1 MLPAPIFGLIRTG
14 QSPCRE
20 PLSRIIQTPSEVN
33 KLRVKPIRTILR
45 LLTEA
50 DSAGIYH
57 SPGWDKGYARLQI
70 FTIADSLAGAEV
82 KTPSA
87 SITFKQAEKVKS
99 SEAEQK
105 KLLNRHRRS

>member
-1 MLPAPIFGLIRTG
+1 MGVFITL
-14 QSPCRE
+14 E
-20 PLSRIIQTPSEVN
+20 NLSAQ
-33 KLRVKPIRTILR
+33 
-45 LLTEA
+45 LLAEA
-50 DSAGIYH
+50 ASVSIYN

-70 FTIADSLAGAEV
+70 FTIADLLTGAEV

-105 KLLNRHRRS
+105 KLLTVIGAR